1 MKHLPRGLWVLLA
14 ANVVIALGYGL
25 IAPALPI
32 FASTFGV
39 SVTAVSAVI
48 SAFAVMR
55 LAFAPATGRLVT
67 VLGERRIYLTGLII
81 VAASTL
87 ACAFAASYWQ
97 LLIFRAAGGIGSTMF
112 TVSAMALLIRL
123 APPQIRGRASGY
135 FSAGFLIGNL
145 TGPLIGAALI
155 GGGLK
160 LPFVVYAIALVIA
173 AIGVAVLMPPVPAHA
188 GSTPGAPAVVEA
200 VTFATACRD
209 SAYRAILASNF
220 AQGWAS
226 MGVRIALVP
235 LFITQGLGQSD
246 AWAGV
251 ILAFYAGGNMVAI
264 LIAGRLSDRY
274 GRRPVLLPG
283 LAIAAASTLTLGYS
297 PNLAVAVA
305 LTTIAGIGSG
315 LFAPTHQAALGDV
328 LGTSQRGGSALAA
341 YGMASDLGAV
351 VGPLAAGAVA
361 TVFGYGPAFLLTG
374 LVVVVALV
382 LWLPARETNPD
393 GHPTA
398 PDDAVPI
405 DAPEQLNPAARAP
418 GRRVW
423 SIRR

>member
-97 LLIFRAAGGIGSTMF
+97 LLVFRAAGGIGSTMF

-173 AIGVAVLMPPVPAHA
+173 ALGVAFFMPAVPAHA
-188 GSTPGAPAVVEA
+188 VDGAGGAPKTVET

-209 SAYRAILASNF
+209 SAYRAVLASNF

-235 LFITQGLGQSD
+235 LFITQGLGESD

-251 ILAFYAGGNMVAI
+251 ILAFYAGGNMIAI
-264 LIAGRLSDRY
+264 LVAGRLSDTY
-274 GRRPVLLPG
+274 GRRPILLPG

-351 VGPLAAGAVA
+351 IGPLAAGAVA
-361 TVFGYGPAFLLTG
+361 TAFGYGPAFLLTG
-374 LVVVVALV
+374 LVVVVAFAM
-382 LWLPARETNPD
+382 WLPARETNPS
-393 GHPTA
+393 GHVTA
-398 PDDAVPI
+398 PDDAVPVETL
-405 DAPEQLNPAARAP
+405 D
-418 GRRVW
+418 
-423 SIRR
+423 

>member
-97 LLIFRAAGGIGSTMF
+97 LLVFRAAGGIGSTMF

-173 AIGVAVLMPPVPAHA
+173 ALGVAFFMPAVPAHA
-188 GSTPGAPAVVEA
+188 VDGAGGAPKTVET

-209 SAYRAILASNF
+209 SAYRAVLASNF

-235 LFITQGLGQSD
+235 LFITQGLGESD

-251 ILAFYAGGNMVAI
+251 ILAFYAGGNMIAI
-264 LIAGRLSDRY
+264 LVAGRLSDTY
-274 GRRPVLLPG
+274 GRRPILLPG

-351 VGPLAAGAVA
+351 IGPLAAGAVA
-361 TVFGYGPAFLLTG
+361 TAFGYGPAFLLTG
-374 LVVVVALV
+374 LVVVVAFV
-382 LWLPARETNPD
+382 LWLPARETNPS
-393 GHPTA
+393 GHVTA
-398 PDDAVPI
+398 PDDAVPVETL
-405 DAPEQLNPAARAP
+405 D
-418 GRRVW
+418 
-423 SIRR
+423 

>member
-55 LAFAPATGRLVT
+55 LLFAPATGRLVT
-67 VLGERRIYLTGLII
+67 VLGERRIYLTGLLI

-87 ACAFAASYWQ
+87 ACAFAGTYWQ
-97 LLIFRAAGGIGSTMF
+97 LLLFRAAGGVGSTMF
-112 TVSAMALLIRL
+112 TISAMALLIRL

-145 TGPLIGAALI
+145 TGPLIGAALV
-155 GGGLK
+155 GFGLK
-160 LPFVVYAIALVIA
+160 MPFVVYAIALVIA
-173 AIGVAVLMPPVPAHA
+173 AIGVATLMPPVPAHGPET
-188 GSTPGAPAVVEA
+188 GSDGDPSSAATVQVVTLVA
-200 VTFATACRD
+200 ACRD

-251 ILAFYAGGNMVAI
+251 ILAFYAAGNMIAI
-264 LIAGRLSDRY
+264 LVAGRLSDRF
-274 GRRPVLLPG
+274 GRRPILIPG
-283 LAIAAASTLTLGYS
+283 LAIATASTAALGYS
-297 PNLAVAVA
+297 PNLPIAVVLTAVAG
-305 LTTIAGIGSG
+305 LGSG

-328 LGTSQRGGSALAA
+328 LGTQQRGGSALAA

-351 VGPLAAGAVA
+351 TGPLAAGAVA
-361 TVFGYGPAFLLTG
+361 TAFGYGPAFLLTG
-374 LVVVVALV
+374 AVVAVALV
-382 LWLPARETNPD
+382 LWLLARETNPD
-393 GHPTA
+393 GHLSH
-398 PDDAVPI
+398 PDPAV
-405 DAPEQLNPAARAP
+405 DVQVER
-418 GRRVW
+418 
-423 SIRR
+423 